1 MIISNLHYVIVK
13 LILIV
18 PSHMEDINQ
27 SRVTSRNW
35 FEKFYTFK
43 FPLKGFFMLKIRS
56 TDNFNSPHHTG
67 NSPSKPNFTIRTLTN
82 NSNYFI
88 IRNIRKI
95 FSFIR
100 KVLFQVFEFLFSKL
114 ILHDASQDKLAQ
126 YLHLTHLSL
135 FPLPNLGQRNS
146 QKFDTV

>member
-1 MIISNLHYVIVK
+1 MIISKLHYIIVK
-13 LILIV
+13 LILIIS
-18 PSHMEDINQ
+18 SHMEDINQ
-27 SRVTSRNW
+27 SRMAPRNW
-35 FEKFYTFK
+35 FENFYTLK
-43 FPLKGFFMLKIRS
+43 FPLKSFFMLKIRS
-56 TDNFNSPHHTG
+56 TDNFNCPHHTG
-67 NSPSKPNFTIRTLTN
+67 NSPSKPNFPIRTLTN

-114 ILHDASQDKLAQ
+114 TLHDASQDKLAQ
-126 YLHLTHLSL
+126 CLHLIHLSL
-135 FPLPNLGQRNS
+135 FLLPNPGQRNS